1 LPSHNLIPRLEFGNE
16 KAVLYQK
23 DRSANSLDGYSHVP
37 LDSVVKR
44 LTFQQFLEGMTHILR
59 ALLMSL
65 YISSFVYCVM
75 CKKLRQVFGKPRRFD
90 GKERL
95 IQLSQRGWLVLGIT

>member
-1 LPSHNLIPRLEFGNE
+1 
-16 KAVLYQK
+16 
-23 DRSANSLDGYSHVP
+23 
-37 LDSVVKR
+37 
-44 LTFQQFLEGMTHILR
+44 MTHILR